1 MMGMLLHFLFVLLG
15 VLTIVVLV
23 QAQDQSGFISIDC
36 GLPENSSYTE
46 KNTGIYYI
54 SDAKFIDSGVS
65 KSISPA
71 LQGTHQQQL
80 AYVRS
85 FPSGV
90 RNCYRI
96 NVTSGTKYLIRGSFY
111 YGNYD
116 DLNQVPEFSLH
127 LGANL
132 WDTVTFPNASL
143 SSIREIIY
151 SPPLD
156 YIHVC
161 LVNTGN
167 GTPFISA
174 IELRTLKN
182 DTYDTNSAASLE
194 RFLRLNLGSIT
205 DLEYRYKDDVYDR
218 MWAPFTFQKTTLL
231 STSLSPKE
239 LSQNDYET
247 PAVVMSTA
255 ITPDNASAPLKFYW
269 DPNNVND
276 QYYIYMHFNEVEKL
290 AANETRAFN
299 ITMNGKFFYGPVVPA
314 YQTTN
319 TIYSISALAG
329 ATRYEFS
336 LFQTETSTLPPII
349 NALEIYIVKDFSQ
362 SETEQDDVDA
372 ITNIK
377 NTYGVASNWQGDP
390 CTPVG
395 YMWEGLNCSFDGNN
409 PPRITSLNL
418 SSNGLTGQI
427 ASSISKLTVLQY
439 LDLSNNSLSGPVPD
453 FLTQLQSL
461 KVLNLENNNLTGFVP
476 TGLLDRSNK
485 GSLSL
490 SVGQNP
496 NLCDSASCNQQTDD
510 KKKKKKNNIVIPV
523 VASVAGILVLIVIA
537 AAAII
542 CGLKKRKPRGKSTKL
557 AAVNIHVEPN
567 TPNGSQ
573 LESKKRQYTFND
585 LVKITNNFERVLGR
599 GGFGTVYHGFIDDT
613 EVAVKILSPS
623 AVRGYQQFV
632 SEVKLLMR
640 VHHRNL
646 TSLIG
651 YCNEETNIG
660 LIYEYMPNGN
670 LYELLSGKNSRP
682 KFLTWEDRL
691 RIAVDSAQ
699 GLEYLHNGCT
709 PPIIHRDVKSTNI
722 LLNENFHAKLA
733 DFGLSKSFPT
743 DGGTHMSTVVAG
755 TPGYLDPEYGI
766 SNRLT
771 EKSDVYSFG
780 VVLLEI
786 ITSEPAIIKMNENEK
801 THISLWVSSM
811 VSKGDIKHIVDS
823 RLQEDF
829 DTSSAWK
836 AVEIGIACV
845 STNPAKRPNMS
856 DVVTE
861 LKDCLATELGRRNT
875 GRDTENKD
883 SIDLVTMTTEL
894 GPLAR

>member
-15 VLTIVVLV
+15 VLAIVVLV

-36 GLPENSSYTE
+36 GLPEDSSYTS
-46 KNTGIYYI
+46 KNTGINYI

-65 KSISPA
+65 KRVSLA
-71 LQGTHQQQL
+71 LQGTLYRQL
-80 AYVRS
+80 DYVRS

-96 NVTSGTKYLIRGSFY
+96 NVTSGTKYLIRVTFY

-116 DLNQVPEFSLH
+116 GKNQVPQFSLH
-127 LGANL
+127 LGANF
-132 WDTVTFPNASL
+132 WNTVTFPNASL
-143 SSIREIIY
+143 YYSREIIY

-161 LVNTGN
+161 LANTGN

-182 DTYDTNSAASLE
+182 DTYDTNSSASLE

-205 DLEYRYKDDVYDR
+205 NLESRYKDDVYDR
-218 MWAPFTFQKTTLL
+218 IWSPFTLSESTPL
-231 STSLSPKE
+231 STALSPDE
-239 LSQNDYET
+239 LSLNEYKP

-255 ITPDNASAPLKFYW
+255 ITPDNASAPLNFSW

-299 ITMNGKFFYGPVVPA
+299 ITMNGKLFYGPMVPA
-314 YQTTN
+314 YRSTN
-319 TIYSISALAG
+319 TIFSRSALTR
-329 ATRYEFS
+329 ATRYQFS

-349 NALEIYIVKDFSQ
+349 NALEIYTVKDFSQ

-377 NTYGVASNWQGDP
+377 NSYGVARNWQGDP
-390 CTPVG
+390 CSPVG
-395 YMWEGLNCSFDGNN
+395 YLWEGLNCSFDGDN

-418 SSNGLTGQI
+418 SSSGLTGQI
-427 ASSISKLTVLQY
+427 ASSISKLTMLQY
-439 LDLSNNSLSGPVPD
+439 LNLSNNSLSGPVPD

-476 TGLLDRSNK
+476 SELLDRSNK

-490 SVGQNP
+490 SVGKNP
-496 NLCDSASCNQQTDD
+496 NLCDSASCNPQTD
-510 KKKKKKNNIVIPV
+510 KNSIVIPV
-523 VASVAGILVLIVIA
+523 VAAVAGILVLLVIA
-537 AAAII
+537 AAAVI
-542 CGLKKRKPRGKSTKL
+542 CSLKKRKPR
-557 AAVNIHVEPN
+557 EPN
-567 TPNGSQ
+567 TPNGTQ
-573 LESKKRQYTFND
+573 LESKQRQYTFND
-585 LVKITNNFERVLGR
+585 LVKFTNNFERVLGR

-660 LIYEYMPNGN
+660 LIYEYMPNGD
-670 LYELLSGKNSRP
+670 LYELLSGKNSMP

-691 RIAVDSAQ
+691 RIAVDAAQ

-722 LLNENFHAKLA
+722 LLNENFQAKLA

-743 DGGTHMSTVVAG
+743 DGGTHLSTVVAG

-786 ITSEPAIIKMNENEK
+786 ITSEPAIINMNENEK

-836 AVEIGIACV
+836 AVETGIACV

-861 LKDCLATELGRRNT
+861 LKECLATESARKNT

-883 SIDLVTMTTEL
+883 SIELVTVTSEL
-894 GPLAR
+894 VPLAR